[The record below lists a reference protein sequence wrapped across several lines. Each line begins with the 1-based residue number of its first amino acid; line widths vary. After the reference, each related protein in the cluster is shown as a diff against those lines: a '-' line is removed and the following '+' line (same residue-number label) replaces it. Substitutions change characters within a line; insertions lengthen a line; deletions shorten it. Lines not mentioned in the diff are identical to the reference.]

1 MRKFD
6 TIESAVADLQAG
18 KIVIVVDDE
27 DRENEGDVICA
38 SQFTTPDMINFMA
51 VHARGLICTSI
62 TQQRAEELELTSMV
76 ADNTALHGTRFTVSV
91 DYVHGTTSGISAHDR
106 AATVQALINPQSKP
120 EDFGRP
126 GHIFPLIA
134 CPGGVLRRAGH
145 TEAVIDL
152 MKLADLQPSG
162 VLCEILADNGTMAR
176 GEELFDFAEKH
187 SLKLITVKDLIAY
200 RLEKESLVRFVAEA
214 QLPTEYGN
222 FQVKIFENVTD
233 GKEHLALVKGEISA
247 DEPILV
253 RAHSECMTGDIFHSL
268 RCDCGKQL
276 HRAMEMIEHAGKG
289 VILYM
294 RQEGR
299 GIGLTN
305 KIKAYS
311 LQEQGM
317 NTIEANEALGFKPDA
332 RDYGIGAQILN
343 QLGVRKMMLMT
354 NNPTKRVGLESYGLE
369 VVDRVSIEIEPV
381 PENEEYLKTKKYK
394 MGHILK
400 HL

>member
-6 TIESAVADLQAG
+6 TIESAIADLQAG

-38 SQFTTPDMINFMA
+38 SQFTTPDIINFMA

-91 DYVHGTTSGISAHDR
+91 DYIHGTSSGISAHDR
-106 AATVQALINPQSKP
+106 AATVQALIHPQSKP

-162 VLCEILADNGTMAR
+162 VLCEILAEDGTMAR
-176 GEELFDFAEKH
+176 GEELFTFADKH
-187 SLKLITVKDLIAY
+187 LLKIITVKDLIAY
-200 RLEKESLVRFVAEA
+200 RLAKESLVRFVAEA
-214 QLPTEYGN
+214 QLPTEHGN
-222 FQVKIFENVTD
+222 FQVKIFENITD
-233 GKEHLALVKGEISA
+233 GKEHLALVKGEITTN
-247 DEPILV
+247 EPILV

-276 HRAMEMIEHAGKG
+276 QKAMEMIEQAGKG

-311 LQEQGM
+311 LQEQGL

-343 QLGVRKMMLMT
+343 HLGVRKMLLMT

-369 VVDRVSIEIEPV
+369 VVDRVPIEIEPV
-381 PENEEYLKTKKYK
+381 PENEDYLKTKKYK

>member
-162 VLCEILADNGTMAR
+162 VLCEILADDGTMAR

-369 VVDRVSIEIEPV
+369 VVDRVPIEIEPV

>member
-1 MRKFD
+1 
-6 TIESAVADLQAG
+6 QG
-18 KIVIVVDDE
+18 KMVILMDDE

-91 DYVHGTTSGISAHDR
+91 DYVHGTTSGISAHGR

-126 GHIFPLIA
+126 GHIFPLVA

-162 VLCEILADNGTMAR
+162 VLCEILADDGTMAR

-222 FQVKIFENVTD
+222 FQVKIFENITD

-369 VVDRVSIEIEPV
+369 VVDRVPIEIEPV

>member
-187 SLKLITVKDLIAY
+187 SLKLISVKDLIAY

>member
-1 MRKFD
+1 
-6 TIESAVADLQAG
+6 
-18 KIVIVVDDE
+18 
-27 DRENEGDVICA
+27 
-38 SQFTTPDMINFMA
+38 
-51 VHARGLICTSI
+51 I

-162 VLCEILADNGTMAR
+162 VLCEILADDGTMAR

-222 FQVKIFENVTD
+222 FQVKIFENITD

-369 VVDRVSIEIEPV
+369 VVDRVPIEIEPV

>member
-126 GHIFPLIA
+126 GHIFPLVA

-162 VLCEILADNGTMAR
+162 VLCEILADDGTMAR

-222 FQVKIFENVTD
+222 FQVKIFENITD

-369 VVDRVSIEIEPV
+369 VVDRVPIEIEPV

>member
-6 TIESAVADLQAG
+6 SIESALTDLRQG
-18 KIVIVVDDE
+18 KIVVVVDDE
-27 DRENEGDVICA
+27 DRENEGDLICA
-38 SQFTTPDMINFMA
+38 AEYTTPDIINFMA
-51 VHARGLICTSI
+51 VHGRGLICTSV
-62 TQQRAEELELTSMV
+62 TQQRAIELELTSMV
-76 ADNTALHGTRFTVSV
+76 PENTALHGTRFTVSI
-91 DYVHGTTSGISAHDR
+91 DYIHGTTSGISAHDR
-106 AATVQALINPQSKP
+106 AATVQALCNPATKP
-120 EDFGRP
+120 QDFGRP

-152 MKLADLQPSG
+152 MNLAELEPVG
-162 VLCEILADNGTMAR
+162 VLCEILADDGTMAR
-176 GEELFDFAEKH
+176 GEALFAFAEKH
-187 SLKLITVKDLIAY
+187 SLKIITVKDLIAY
-200 RLEKESLVRFVAEA
+200 RLSKDSLVRFVAEA
-214 QLPTEYGN
+214 QLPTEHGN
-222 FQVKIFENVTD
+222 FTVKIFENVTD
-233 GKEHLALVKGEISA
+233 GKEHLALIKGSI
-247 DEPILV
+247 DGTEPILV

-276 HRAMEMIEHAGKG
+276 HKAMEMIEEAGKG

-317 NTIEANEALGFKPDA
+317 DTIEANEALGFKPDA

-343 QLGVRKMMLMT
+343 QLGVRKMILMT

-369 VVDRVSIEIEPV
+369 VIDRLPIEIQPV

>member
-126 GHIFPLIA
+126 GHIFPLVA

-162 VLCEILADNGTMAR
+162 VLCEILADDGTMAR

-369 VVDRVSIEIEPV
+369 VVDRVPIEIEPV

>member
-6 TIESAVADLQAG
+6 SIESALTDLRQG
-18 KIVIVVDDE
+18 KIVVVVDDE
-27 DRENEGDVICA
+27 DRENEGDLICA
-38 SQFTTPDMINFMA
+38 AEYTTPDIINFMA
-51 VHARGLICTSI
+51 VHGRGLICTSV
-62 TQQRAEELELTSMV
+62 TQQRAIELELTSMV
-76 ADNTALHGTRFTVSV
+76 PENTALHGTRFTVSI
-91 DYVHGTTSGISAHDR
+91 DYIHGTTSGISAHDR
-106 AATVQALINPQSKP
+106 AATVQALCNPATKP
-120 EDFGRP
+120 QDFGRP

-152 MKLADLQPSG
+152 MNLAELEPVG
-162 VLCEILADNGTMAR
+162 VLCEILADDGTMAR
-176 GEELFDFAEKH
+176 GEALFAFAEKH
-187 SLKLITVKDLIAY
+187 SLKIITVKDLIAY
-200 RLEKESLVRFVAEA
+200 RLSKDSLVRFVAEA
-214 QLPTEYGN
+214 QLPTEHGN
-222 FQVKIFENVTD
+222 FTVKIFENVTD
-233 GKEHLALVKGEISA
+233 GKEHLALIKGTIDSN
-247 DEPILV
+247 EPILV

-276 HRAMEMIEHAGKG
+276 HKAMEMIEDAGKG

-317 NTIEANEALGFKPDA
+317 DTIEANEALGFKPDA

-343 QLGVRKMMLMT
+343 QLGVRKMILMT

-369 VVDRVSIEIEPV
+369 VIDRLPIEIQPV

>member
-6 TIESAVADLQAG
+6 SIEDALADLKQG
-18 KIVIVVDDE
+18 KVIIVVDDE
-27 DRENEGDVICA
+27 DRENEGDLICA
-38 SQFTTPDMINFMA
+38 AQYTTPDIINFMA
-51 VHARGLICTSI
+51 VHGRGLICTSV
-62 TQQRAEELELTSMV
+62 TQQRAVELELTSMV
-76 ADNTALHGTRFTVSV
+76 ADNTALHGTRFTVSI

-106 AATVQALINPQSKP
+106 AATVQALCNPASKP

-145 TEAVIDL
+145 TEAVVDL
-152 MKLADLQPSG
+152 MKLADLQPVG
-162 VLCEILADNGTMAR
+162 VLCEILADDGTMAR
-176 GEELFDFAEKH
+176 GDELFAFSEKH
-187 SLKLITVKDLIAY
+187 SLKIITVKDLIAY
-200 RLEKESLVRFVAEA
+200 RLTKESLVRFVAEA
-214 QLPTEYGN
+214 QLPTEHGN
-222 FQVKIFENVTD
+222 FAVKIFENVTD
-233 GKEHLALVKGEISA
+233 GKEHLALIKGDI
-247 DEPILV
+247 DNGEPVLV

-276 HRAMEMIEHAGKG
+276 QKAMELIEESGRG

-317 NTIEANEALGFKPDA
+317 DTIEANEALGFKPDA

-343 QLGVRKMMLMT
+343 QLGVRKMILMT

-369 VVDRVSIEIEPV
+369 VVDRMPIEIQPV

>member
-62 TQQRAEELELTSMV
+62 TQQRAEELEFTSMV

-126 GHIFPLIA
+126 GHIFPLVA

-162 VLCEILADNGTMAR
+162 VLCEILADDGTMAR

-222 FQVKIFENVTD
+222 FQVKIFENITD

-369 VVDRVSIEIEPV
+369 VVDRVPIEIEPV

>member
-120 EDFGRP
+120 GDFGRP
-126 GHIFPLIA
+126 GHIFPLVA

-162 VLCEILADNGTMAR
+162 VLCEILADDGTMAR

-214 QLPTEYGN
+214 QLPTEHGN

-233 GKEHLALVKGEISA
+233 GKEHLALVKGDISA

-276 HRAMEMIEHAGKG
+276 QRAMEMIEHAGKG

-343 QLGVRKMMLMT
+343 QLGVRKMMLIT

-369 VVDRVSIEIEPV
+369 VVDRVAIEIEPV

>member
-276 HRAMEMIEHAGKG
+276 HRAMEMIEHAGKS